1 MDEERRCRD
10 FIHRFGRYALA
21 GARGSTTSVSRAAYT
36 LIHTGILALL
46 LASQRYHLAYITRI
60 HYVHTELCTIPWHTL
75 GYFEILQ
82 HIFAFGIRTEKYSG
96 IALRDS
102 ALQAFKGGD
111 SSGRKIRWGWITT
124 VWHLVIEIIGSW
136 YGNHRI
142 CGNHRIYGNH
152 RILTCITSW
161 NVNNQCISIHM

>member
-36 LIHTGILALL
+36 LIQTGILALL

-60 HYVHTELCTIPWHTL
+60 HYVHTEFGTIPWHTL

-111 SSGRKIRWGWITT
+111 RRKIRWGWITT
-124 VWHLVIEIIGSW
+124 VGHLVIEIIGSVEII
-136 YGNHRI
+136 GSMEI
-142 CGNHRIYGNH
+142 IG
-152 RILTCITSW
+152 SW
-161 NVNNQCISIHM
+161 HVLHLEM